1 MLGMRLILG
10 VPLFFLMIGFV
21 WLDARIGSAWAL
33 TLFQAFFC
41 SWAVAEYYRLA
52 RIQGHRPFTIL
63 GIVSCFLLY
72 IVQQLNTIHP
82 PAADIIGYD
91 WILYAVFIIAAMLYQ
106 PVFRCTDK
114 ALGNI
119 ATTIFGVTYF
129 WTLLSFLG
137 RMRYLEVKHGWEYDG
152 LEFVF
157 IFFCGSKICDI
168 FGLLVGKRFGYHKL
182 WPSISPK
189 KSWEGFIG
197 GMLASIGLIAI
208 VILFHPDSAIAAIGW
223 ARMLPLGVLLAC
235 LGLMGDL
242 VESAFKREAQMK
254 DAGNS
259 LPGYGGIM
267 DLLDSLILNAPVT
280 YIYLVAIGGARPA
293 LFN

>member
-10 VPLFFLMIGFV
+10 VPLFFLMIGFI
-21 WLDARIGSAWAL
+21 WLDARNGSAWAL
-33 TLFQAFFC
+33 TLFQAVFC

-52 RIQGHRPFTIL
+52 RVQGHKPFTIL
-63 GIVSCFLLY
+63 GVTACFCLY
-72 IVQQLNTIHP
+72 IAQQLSTIYP
-82 PAADIIGYD
+82 PEPGIIGYD
-91 WILYAVFIIAAMLYQ
+91 WILFSIFIITTLLYQ
-106 PVFRCTDK
+106 PIFHCTEK
-114 ALGNI
+114 SLGNI

-129 WTLLSFLG
+129 WLLLSFLE
-137 RMRYLEVKHGWEYDG
+137 RIRYLEIRHGWEYDG

-208 VILFHPDSAIAAIGW
+208 VILFHPDSAIATIGW
-223 ARMLPLGVLLAC
+223 IRILPLGIILAC
-235 LGLMGDL
+235 MGLMGDL
-242 VESAFKREAQMK
+242 VESSLKREAQMK
-254 DAGNS
+254 DAGNT

-280 YIYLVAIGGARPA
+280 YIYLIFICGAKPA
-293 LFN
+293 VF

>member
-1 MLGMRLILG
+1 MLGMRLLLG
-10 VPLFFLMIGFV
+10 VPLFFLMIGFI
-21 WLDARIGSAWAL
+21 WLDARNGSAWAL
-33 TLFQAFFC
+33 TIFQGAFC

-52 RIQGHRPFTIL
+52 RVQGHKPFTIL
-63 GIVSCFLLY
+63 GITACFCLY
-72 IVQQLNTIHP
+72 IVQQLATIYP
-82 PAADIIGYD
+82 PKPGIIGYD
-91 WILYAVFIIAAMLYQ
+91 WILFGIFVVITLLYQ
-106 PVFRCTDK
+106 PIFHCTEK

-129 WTLLSFLG
+129 WLLLSFLE
-137 RMRYLEVKHGWEYDG
+137 RIRYLEIRHGWEYDG

-208 VILFHPDSAIAAIGW
+208 VILFHPDSAIATIGW
-223 ARMLPLGVLLAC
+223 LRILPLGIILAC

-242 VESAFKREAQMK
+242 VESSLKREAQMK
-254 DAGNS
+254 DAGNT

-280 YIYLVAIGGARPA
+280 YIYLVFVCGVKPA
-293 LFN
+293 VF